1 MGGGALNVTNTSG
14 LPESIGG
21 VTVTVGDP
29 KLFSSLALVGT
40 SNGVSGTPVTGTLGD
55 NTLFTFSPALVVPAG
70 GVATFALSATLSL
83 TPARIESAMKYAG
96 LIGGGATPVMPLGV
110 GLAMFGIGLIAA
122 PAERRRR
129 WLLLGLI
136 VILAAGQIGCS
147 SSSRTVLSS
156 SQQQVPAGGVAATNN
171 QGAVGVS
178 GLPATLSTIQLVN

>member
-1 MGGGALNVTNTSG
+1 M
-14 LPESIGG
+14 
-21 VTVTVGDP
+21 
-29 KLFSSLALVGT
+29 
-40 SNGVSGTPVTGTLGD
+40 VTGTVGD
-55 NTLFTFSPALVVPAG
+55 NTLFTFSPALVVPVG
-70 GVATFALSATLSL
+70 GVATFALSTTLSL

-96 LIGGGATPVMPLGV
+96 LIGGGAPPVMPLGV

-129 WLLLGLI
+129 WLLLAGLI

-171 QGAVGVS
+171 QGAVWVS
-178 GLPATLSTIQLVN
+178 GLPATLSTIQLLN